1 MRVAMTV
8 WGDRVSPV
16 LDCARS
22 LLVGV
27 MAGSKVVDK
36 AIEFVEAGYLPGMMR
51 FIMKHG
57 VQVLICGAVSQELAN
72 IIETCDV
79 ELIPFLAGDAETIL
93 ETFARGQ
100 SISAFAMP
108 GCRCAGGCRRR
119 NDWSALKT
127 SGNRSR

>member
-16 LDCARS
+16 LDCPRS
-22 LLVGV
+22 LLVV
-27 MAGSKVVDK
+27 EMAGSKIVDRSV
-36 AIEFVEAGYLPGMMR
+36 EFVEAGYLPGMMR
-51 FIMKHG
+51 IVRKHG
-57 VQVLICGAVSQELAN
+57 VQVLICGAVSRELAS

-79 ELIPFLAGDAETIL
+79 ESIPFLAGDAEIIL

-100 SISAFAMP
+100 SISVFAMP

-119 NDWSALKT
+119 NDWSAMKS
-127 SGNRSR
+127 SGKRSR

>member
-16 LDCARS
+16 LDCART
-22 LLVGV
+22 LLVV
-27 MAGSKVVDK
+27 EMAGSKVVDR
-36 AIEFVEAGYLPGMMR
+36 AVEFVEAGYLPGMMR
-51 FIMKHG
+51 IIRKHG

-108 GCRCAGGCRRR
+108 GCRCAGGCRVR
-119 NDWSALKT
+119 NEWNALKT
-127 SGNRSR
+127 SGNRFR